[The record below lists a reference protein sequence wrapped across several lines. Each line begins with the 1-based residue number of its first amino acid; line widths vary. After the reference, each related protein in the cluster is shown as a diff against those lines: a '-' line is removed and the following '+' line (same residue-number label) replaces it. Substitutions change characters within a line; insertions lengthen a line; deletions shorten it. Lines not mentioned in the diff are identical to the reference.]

1 MSKYLDKKNEEKEV
15 ARHMKKIRGLN
26 TLMII
31 IIICLVLLFGL
42 VYLSKYFM

>member
-15 ARHMKKIRGLN
+15 ARHMKKIRA
-26 TLMII
+26 LMII
-31 IIICLVLLFGL
+31 IVICLVLLFGL